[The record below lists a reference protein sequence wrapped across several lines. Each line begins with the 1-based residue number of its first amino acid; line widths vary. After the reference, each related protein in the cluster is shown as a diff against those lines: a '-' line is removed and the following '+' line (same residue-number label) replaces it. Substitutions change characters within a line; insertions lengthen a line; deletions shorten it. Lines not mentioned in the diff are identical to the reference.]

1 MEKQDTKQNSNRVFG
16 VA

>member
-1 MEKQDTKQNSNRVFG
+1 MDKQDTKHNSDRVFG

>member
-1 MEKQDTKQNSNRVFG
+1 MDKQDTKHNSDHAFG